1 MSITKEFRLDVTQL
15 FYPEDLTPPGQT
27 PFSLLE
33 IKKAIIEQCKKQG
46 LVIDADNFGIVEHI
60 FDDDSAQT
68 WIYTSELDDSEKF
81 LDAVIAVGNVF
92 YPSFSRDFEIVYS
105 DVLVNEAFLVKEEK

>member
-1 MSITKEFRLDVTQL
+1 MSITEEFRLDVTQL
-15 FYPEDLTPPGQT
+15 FCPEEVSPPGQT

-68 WIYTSELDDSEKF
+68 WIYTSELQDPKKF
-81 LDAVIAVGNVF
+81 WEAVIEAGKVF
-92 YPSFSRDFEIVYS
+92 YPEHTGEFEIVNS
-105 DVLVNEAFLVKEEK
+105 DLWVEEAFLTKGQ